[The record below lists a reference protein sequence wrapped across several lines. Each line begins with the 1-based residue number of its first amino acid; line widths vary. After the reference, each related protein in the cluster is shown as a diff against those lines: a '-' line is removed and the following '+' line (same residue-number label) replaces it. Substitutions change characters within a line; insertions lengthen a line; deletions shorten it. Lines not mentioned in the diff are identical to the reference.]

1 MGVVI
6 ETNRLRAILSSNMRK
21 QRKNLRISQEKL
33 AEMAGVST
41 QTINDIECCRSWVSD
56 RTIVNLAEVLG
67 VDVFQLFMPEDISGE
82 NTETLTMALM
92 RLRQDI
98 KTDMSAYIEAYINDR
113 FSTFLNSEL
122 IYKTG
127 R

>member
-1 MGVVI
+1 MGALI
-6 ETNRLRAILSSNMRK
+6 ETNRLRTILSSNMRK
-21 QRKNLRISQEKL
+21 QRKSLCISQEKL

-56 RTIVNLAEVLG
+56 KTIAKLAEVLG
-67 VDVFQLFMPEDISGE
+67 VDVFQLFVPEDVSGE
-82 NTETLTMALM
+82 NAETLTMALM

-98 KTDMSAYIEAYINDR
+98 KADMGSYIETYLNDR
-113 FSTFLNSEL
+113 FSKFLNS
-122 IYKTG
+122 K